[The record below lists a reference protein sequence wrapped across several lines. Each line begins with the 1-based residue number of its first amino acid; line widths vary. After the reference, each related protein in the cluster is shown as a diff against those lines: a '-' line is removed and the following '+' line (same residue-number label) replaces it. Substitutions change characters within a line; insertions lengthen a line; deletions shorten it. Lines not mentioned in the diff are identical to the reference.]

1 MMAASALRR
10 LNLEIGEHNRAPVM
24 VATVSFVVA
33 VVLLGVAVVG
43 PEEIQSSTAT
53 GSFQTKTITNAKGG
67 YAFTAPASWVTQKQ
81 GRSTTLFS
89 ADRDVVVAV
98 GPAPKG
104 DLAAAGEQVFG
115 SMTETYSKVRFL
127 GASRQTVG
135 GREAV
140 VFSGLGTND
149 DKVRLR
155 FVGVT
160 FIDGGRNHS
169 MTAFTR
175 MASDPE
181 RVLPRIETILDS
193 FSPSTR

>member
-1 MMAASALRR
+1 MMAAAALRR
-10 LNLEIGEHNRAPVM
+10 LNLEVGEHNRTPVI
-24 VATVSFVVA
+24 VAAVSFVTA
-33 VVLLGVAVVG
+33 VVLLGVAVIG
-43 PEEIQSSTAT
+43 PGEMQSSTAA
-53 GSFQTKTITNAKGG
+53 GSFETKTITNAKGG
-67 YAFTAPASWVTQKQ
+67 YVFTAPASWVTHKR

-104 DLAAAGEQVFG
+104 DLAAAGEKIFD
-115 SMTETYSKVRFL
+115 SMTATYSKVRFL
-127 GASRQTVG
+127 GATKQSVG
-135 GREAV
+135 TREAV
-140 VFSGLGTND
+140 VFSGLGTNG

-160 FIDGGRNHS
+160 FTDGGRNYS

-175 MASDPE
+175 EASDPDQ
-181 RVLPRIETILDS
+181 VLPRIETILDS